1 MKLMN
6 FVSLSNVAP
15 SLEVK
20 DKDELLAE
28 LVQMLQRSGKIGD
41 VTPLLKSL
49 LEREKIMTTGIGRG
63 IAVPHAVSPEVREQT
78 IALARIPRGADFN
91 ALDRAP
97 VYFVFLL
104 VGPPE
109 AAGNHLKTL
118 ARISR
123 LIQHTNFVESIK
135 KAVTAEEILK
145 ILAEEDGQHK
155 G

>member
-1 MKLMN
+1 MKLMD

-49 LEREKIMTTGIGRG
+49 LERNWSCAFFDHGSISWNVSHCSINYFRG
-63 IAVPHAVSPEVREQT
+63 YSKRCQPV
-78 IALARIPRGADFN
+78 F
-91 ALDRAP
+91 RA
-97 VYFVFLL
+97 
-104 VGPPE
+104 
-109 AAGNHLKTL
+109 
-118 ARISR
+118 
-123 LIQHTNFVESIK
+123 
-135 KAVTAEEILK
+135 
-145 ILAEEDGQHK
+145 K